1 MRLHKRS
8 TSCGAEAEIVRQSLR
23 LCVLCVSAVSNTPL
37 NRRDAEFAETQRRTF
52 SMENKTPI
60 LEMIG
65 VSKRFPGVVALDNV
79 SLTVDTGEILALI
92 GENGAGKSTL
102 MKILGGA
109 ISRDSG
115 AVRIDGKPVEIRSP
129 REASALGIEFIHQEL
144 SVLDN
149 LDVAANIFL
158 RREATK
164 GGFLKLV
171 DRRRLYFEADALLRK
186 LGLDLSSRTPVSR
199 LSIAQQQL
207 VEIARAI
214 STGARIIIM
223 DEPTSSLSLTET
235 NRLLE
240 IVKDLKAHNVS
251 IIYISHRLHEVEEIA
266 DRAVVLRDGRN
277 AGALDRG
284 EINRDKMIRLMVGRD
299 LKEMFTGNGHKVDGE
314 NGEWFAVERLRT
326 QRYPNQTI
334 SFNVGRGEVLGIAGL
349 VGAGRSEMAKTIFG
363 VDEAVEGKMKLN
375 GQALQFTSPRD
386 AISHGVYLV
395 PEDRRSCGLVV
406 EFNVRENISLPNL
419 DYYSTA
425 KIINSAKET
434 KAANSAIKSINIK
447 TPTPEMRAANLS
459 GGNQQKVVL
468 ARWLSFSPKVIIF
481 DEPTRGIDVGAKAE
495 IYALIRKLASE
506 GVSVIVI
513 SSEMEEVLGISDRIA
528 VMHEGR
534 ITGILERPQFSE
546 EAVMHLATGAA

>member
-1 MRLHKRS
+1 MFSWRALVNMSLLMEHQLGFS
-8 TSCGAEAEIVRQSLR
+8 HLSIV
-23 LCVLCVSAVSNTPL
+23 
-37 NRRDAEFAETQRRTF
+37 
-52 SMENKTPI
+52 ENQTPI
-60 LEMIG
+60 LELQGI
-65 VSKRFPGVVALDNV
+65 SKRFPGVIALDDVNL
-79 SLTVDTGEILALI
+79 SVDTGEIVALI

-115 AVRIDGKPVEIRSP
+115 TVKINGEQVEIRSP
-129 REASALGIEFIHQEL
+129 RDASTLGIEFIHQEL

-158 RREATK
+158 RREPT
-164 GGFLKLV
+164 GGGPLKLIN
-171 DRRRLYFEADALLRK
+171 RRRLYAEADILLKK
-186 LGLDLSSRTPVSR
+186 LGLDLPSRTPLSR

-235 NRLLE
+235 HRLLE
-240 IVKDLKAHNVS
+240 IVKDLKEHHVS

-277 AGALDRG
+277 AGMLQRS
-284 EINRDKMIRLMVGRD
+284 EINRDRMVRMMVGRD
-299 LKEMFTGNGHKVDGE
+299 LKELFTTTEKSDLQRQYP
-314 NGEWFAVERLRT
+314 EWFAVERLRT
-326 QRYPNQTI
+326 QRYPNQTV
-334 SFNVGRGEVLGIAGL
+334 SFNVARGEVLGIAGL
-349 VGAGRSEMAKTIFG
+349 VGSGRSELARTIFG
-363 VDEAVEGKMKLN
+363 VDEALEAKVTLN
-375 GQALQFTSPRD
+375 GKALNFFNPRD

-395 PEDRRSCGLVV
+395 PEDRRNCGLVV
-406 EFNVRENISLPNL
+406 DFNVRENISLPNL
-419 DYYSTA
+419 ESYSKA
-425 KIINSAKET
+425 KIIDTAKET
-434 KAANSAIKSINIK
+434 TAALSACKSINIK
-447 TPTPEMRAANLS
+447 TPSPEMRAANLS

-468 ARWLSFSPKVIIF
+468 ARWLTFSPKVIIF
-481 DEPTRGIDVGAKAE
+481 DEPTRGIDVGAKGE

-534 ITGILERPQFSE
+534 ITGILDRSQFSE

>member
-1 MRLHKRS
+1 
-8 TSCGAEAEIVRQSLR
+8 
-23 LCVLCVSAVSNTPL
+23 
-37 NRRDAEFAETQRRTF
+37 
-52 SMENKTPI
+52 MENKTPI

-115 AVRIDGKPVEIRSP
+115 AVRIDSKPVEIRSP

-164 GGFLKLV
+164 GGFLKLI

-223 DEPTSSLSLTET
+223 DEPTSSLSLSET
-235 NRLLE
+235 HRLLE

-277 AGALDRG
+277 AGELPGNEIRHDRMV
-284 EINRDKMIRLMVGRD
+284 RMMVGRD
-299 LKEMFTGNGHKVDGE
+299 LKDFFKSGGGNGLK
-314 NGEWFAVERLRT
+314 
-326 QRYPNQTI
+326 
-334 SFNVGRGEVLGIAGL
+334 
-349 VGAGRSEMAKTIFG
+349 
-363 VDEAVEGKMKLN
+363 
-375 GQALQFTSPRD
+375 
-386 AISHGVYLV
+386 
-395 PEDRRSCGLVV
+395 
-406 EFNVRENISLPNL
+406 
-419 DYYSTA
+419 
-425 KIINSAKET
+425 
-434 KAANSAIKSINIK
+434 
-447 TPTPEMRAANLS
+447 
-459 GGNQQKVVL
+459 QQ
-468 ARWLSFSPKVIIF
+468 
-481 DEPTRGIDVGAKAE
+481 D
-495 IYALIRKLASE
+495 
-506 GVSVIVI
+506 
-513 SSEMEEVLGISDRIA
+513 
-528 VMHEGR
+528 
-534 ITGILERPQFSE
+534 
-546 EAVMHLATGAA
+546 